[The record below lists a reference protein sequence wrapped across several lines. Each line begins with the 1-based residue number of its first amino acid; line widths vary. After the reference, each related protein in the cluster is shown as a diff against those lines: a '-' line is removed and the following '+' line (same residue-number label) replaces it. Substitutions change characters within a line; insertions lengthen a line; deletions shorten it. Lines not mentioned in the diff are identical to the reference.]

1 MKNIA
6 FTVYV
11 YDKTSKLQ
19 TTKFFKMLREYLF
32 HYETTTHKN
41 IHLTSP
47 YSVDTNIHYL
57 KKIFLATT
65 ALLFRHSNNVIHY
78 CFHQPVTSRQVAKGG
93 GSEGQLPPHSS

>member
-32 HYETTTHKN
+32 HYETTTHKD
-41 IHLTSP
+41 IKT
-47 YSVDTNIHYL
+47 YI
-57 KKIFLATT
+57 
-65 ALLFRHSNNVIHY
+65 
-78 CFHQPVTSRQVAKGG
+78 
-93 GSEGQLPPHSS
+93 